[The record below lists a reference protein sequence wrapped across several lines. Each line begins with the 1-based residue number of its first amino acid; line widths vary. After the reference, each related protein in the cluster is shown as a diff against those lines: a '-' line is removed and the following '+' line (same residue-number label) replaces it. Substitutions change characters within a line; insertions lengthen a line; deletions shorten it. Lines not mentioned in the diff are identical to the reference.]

1 MSFDSLQA
9 FLAMGGH
16 GFYVWMVYLAA
27 WGLLAVNFVQLGRS
41 RRKALRMVR
50 AQALAET
57 QEAGHAA

>member
-1 MSFDSLQA
+1 MSFDSFQA

-16 GFYVWMVYLAA
+16 GLYVWMVYLAA

-50 AQALAET
+50 AQAPAEA